1 MEILSRQNAFDRLF
15 LVFPV
20 CIWLPFF
27 KYLSQNEV
35 LWPDISDLYQNIILK
50 WNSIANS
57 NDYQE
62 EIPKMKT
69 FHRQNFKLT
78 FSESGVSKRWN
89 YFWFRVDTAFSWG
102 YFESSIVV
110 LCGHETVFS
119 KKLSY
124 FLIGRGIKCFHLV
137 LLFLKAWLEI
147 LSFLT
152 EKSFSKLD
160 FLEDG
165 TLISLFR
172 NGIAN
177 RTIIWRKCLE
187 ISLFFRGRWDSLIFA
202 AILNFEFS
210 VGTLFTIF
218 RACAD

>member
-1 MEILSRQNAFDRLF
+1 M
-15 LVFPV
+15 
-20 CIWLPFF
+20 
-27 KYLSQNEV
+27 
-35 LWPDISDLYQNIILK
+35 
-50 WNSIANS
+50 
-57 NDYQE
+57 
-62 EIPKMKT
+62 
-69 FHRQNFKLT
+69 
-78 FSESGVSKRWN
+78 
-89 YFWFRVDTAFSWG
+89 
-102 YFESSIVV
+102 
-110 LCGHETVFS
+110 GHETVFS

-187 ISLFFRGRWDSLIFA
+187 ISLFSG
-202 AILNFEFS
+202 
-210 VGTLFTIF
+210 VGEI
-218 RACAD
+218 A